1 MEFEQIV
8 KRLEFLDKQ
17 QRENKEAVGKL
28 TERLTSFESNVDIAT
43 KQIKAASKQLIDI
56 TPVAKRME
64 QFEALITKQRTD
76 ILKLIEENEKTH
88 LKNEKEAVKRT
99 QAEMESF
106 NKTITQMKNTLPANI
121 SEIKKELKERGNELQ
136 RALNN
141 MSDLKN
147 RLEDSIRSNEDV
159 SHSLLAMDE
168 TRKNDLKRVSDLQG
182 EIAAVRKRVDEGREK
197 NTMQADSIR
206 NIENRFSEL
215 LASET
220 ERKQAQTAFL
230 DQQAIAQID
239 RDRAWKDW
247 KEKYDAFQNEAAS
260 IENRVQV
267 LDEAL
272 RNAKKAQE
280 TYLELNT
287 KLERRINEVTEM
299 QRLAEDRLRQEWVS
313 FKADDQK
320 RWTGYSLSSEESFRD
335 IRKDVQKVT
344 ETITTINDISN
355 NLQDAMHQ
363 TTDVTEKQLQE
374 MMNAIH
380 EWMTSYQRI
389 MGHGKKTK
397 KV

>member
-1 MEFEQIV
+1 MEFEQII
-8 KRLEFLDKQ
+8 KRLEWLDNQ
-17 QRENKEAVGKL
+17 QRENKEAVAKL
-28 TERLTSFESNVDIAT
+28 TERLTSFESNVDLTA
-43 KQIKAASKQLIDI
+43 KQIKAASKQLTEIS
-56 TPVAKRME
+56 PAAKRME
-64 QFEALITKQRTD
+64 QFEAMLTKQRAD
-76 ILKLIEENEKTH
+76 IIKLLDENDKARLKSEKDTA
-88 LKNEKEAVKRT
+88 KQT
-99 QAEMESF
+99 QAELDTLG
-106 NKTITQMKNTLPANI
+106 KTVTQLKNTVPANI
-121 SEIKKELKERGNELQ
+121 TEIKKDLKERSSELQ

-141 MSDLKN
+141 MTDLKD
-147 RLEDSIRSNEDV
+147 RLEASIRSNEDV
-159 SHSLLAMDE
+159 SNSMKAFDE

-182 EIAAVRKRVDEGREK
+182 EITSLRKRVDEGREK
-197 NTMQADSIR
+197 SAMQSDSIR
-206 NIENRFSEL
+206 NMENRFSEL
-215 LASET
+215 MASET
-220 ERKQAQTAFL
+220 ERRQAQTAFL

-247 KEKYDAFQNEAAS
+247 KEKYDNFQAEAAG
-260 IENRVQV
+260 IEARVKE

-272 RNAKKAQE
+272 RGAKKAQE
-280 TYLELNT
+280 TYMELNT
-287 KLERRINEVTEM
+287 KLERRISEVTEM

-335 IRKDVQKVT
+335 IRKDLQKAT
-344 ETITTINDISN
+344 ETITTINDVSN

-397 KV
+397 KS

>member
-1 MEFEQIV
+1 MEFEQII
-8 KRLEFLDKQ
+8 KRLEWLDNQ
-17 QRENKEAVGKL
+17 QRENKEAVAKL
-28 TERLTSFESNVDIAT
+28 TERLTSFESNVDLTA
-43 KQIKAASKQLIDI
+43 KQIKAASKQLTEIS
-56 TPVAKRME
+56 PAAKRME
-64 QFEALITKQRTD
+64 QFEAMLTKQRAD
-76 ILKLIEENEKTH
+76 IIKLLDENDKARLKSEKDTA
-88 LKNEKEAVKRT
+88 KQT
-99 QAEMESF
+99 QAELDTLG
-106 NKTITQMKNTLPANI
+106 KTVTQLKNTVPANI
-121 SEIKKELKERGNELQ
+121 TEIKKDLKERSSELQ

-141 MSDLKN
+141 MTDLKD
-147 RLEDSIRSNEDV
+147 RLEASIRSNEDV
-159 SHSLLAMDE
+159 SNSMKAFDE

-182 EIAAVRKRVDEGREK
+182 EITSLRKRVDEGREK
-197 NTMQADSIR
+197 SAMQSDSIR
-206 NIENRFSEL
+206 NMENRFSEL
-215 LASET
+215 MASET
-220 ERKQAQTAFL
+220 ERRQAQTAFL

-247 KEKYDAFQNEAAS
+247 KEKYDSFQAEAAG
-260 IENRVQV
+260 IEARVKE

-272 RNAKKAQE
+272 RGAKKAQE
-280 TYLELNT
+280 TYMELNT
-287 KLERRINEVTEM
+287 KLERRISEVTEM

-335 IRKDVQKVT
+335 IRKDLQKAT
-344 ETITTINDISN
+344 ETITTINDVSN

-397 KV
+397 KS

>member
-8 KRLEFLDKQ
+8 KRLEWLDNQ
-17 QRENKEAVGKL
+17 QRENKEAVAKL
-28 TERLTSFESNVDIAT
+28 TERLTSFESNVDLAA
-43 KQIKAASKQLIDI
+43 KQIKAASKQLTEIS
-56 TPVAKRME
+56 PAAKRME
-64 QFEALITKQRTD
+64 QFEVMLTKQRAD
-76 ILKLIEENEKTH
+76 IIKLLDENDKARLKSEKDT
-88 LKNEKEAVKRT
+88 AKRT
-99 QAEMESF
+99 QAELDALS
-106 NKTITQMKNTLPANI
+106 KTVTQLKTTVPASIT
-121 SEIKKELKERGNELQ
+121 EIKKDLKERSSELQ

-141 MSDLKN
+141 MTDLKD
-147 RLEDSIRSNEDV
+147 RLEASIRSNEDV
-159 SHSLLAMDE
+159 SNSMKALDE

-182 EIAAVRKRVDEGREK
+182 EITALRKRVDEGREK
-197 NTMQADSIR
+197 SAMQSDSIR
-206 NIENRFSEL
+206 NMENRFSEL
-215 LASET
+215 MASET
-220 ERKQAQTAFL
+220 ERRQAQTAFL

-247 KEKYDAFQNEAAS
+247 REKYDSFQTEAAGV
-260 IENRVQV
+260 ETRVKE

-272 RNAKKAQE
+272 RGAKKAQE
-280 TYLELNT
+280 TYMELNT
-287 KLERRINEVTEM
+287 KLERRISEVTEM

-335 IRKDVQKVT
+335 IRKDLQKAT
-344 ETITTINDISN
+344 ETITSINDVSN

-374 MMNAIH
+374 LMNAIH

-397 KV
+397 KS

>member
-1 MEFEQIV
+1 M
-8 KRLEFLDKQ
+8 
-17 QRENKEAVGKL
+17 
-28 TERLTSFESNVDIAT
+28 
-43 KQIKAASKQLIDI
+43 
-56 TPVAKRME
+56 
-64 QFEALITKQRTD
+64 
-76 ILKLIEENEKTH
+76 
-88 LKNEKEAVKRT
+88 
-99 QAEMESF
+99 
-106 NKTITQMKNTLPANI
+106 
-121 SEIKKELKERGNELQ
+121 
-136 RALNN
+136 
-141 MSDLKN
+141 
-147 RLEDSIRSNEDV
+147 
-159 SHSLLAMDE
+159 AMDE

-182 EIAAVRKRVDEGREK
+182 EIAAMRKRVDEGREK
-197 NTMQADSIR
+197 NAVQAESIR
-206 NIENRFSEL
+206 NMENRFAEL

-220 ERKQAQTAFL
+220 ERKQAQTTFL

-247 KEKYDAFQNEAAS
+247 KEKYDTFQSEAAS
-260 IENRVQV
+260 IEARVQM

-272 RNAKKAQE
+272 RNAKKAQD
-280 TYLELNT
+280 TYVELNT